1 MSRTPYLASSRSA
14 PSSPNHVSVSGM
26 MTPESLSREGSP
38 APQEI
43 ILAAPGSSPDQATT
57 ISIPDLKSDTQIHL
71 GGASLGGQALKLT
84 GSGLQLASLPGGQQV
99 LQLAA
104 PTSTFGLNNGNYSL
118 VTSPAMTPG
127 KLLVASPSP
136 RLIGESVSQSSGL
149 SCDGGCVSVPAHQV
163 TAAPRVLSLGGEQ
176 RLVSL
181 PSSAVPPSVS
191 RPKQVTSSPP
201 VLLQPAHR

>member
-1 MSRTPYLASSRSA
+1 MLQVTCRCHKVLIPHEIILSMSRTPYLASSRSA

-57 ISIPDLKSDTQIHL
+57 ISIPDMKSDTQIHL
-71 GGASLGGQALKLT
+71 GGATIAGQALKLT
-84 GSGLQLASLPGGQQV
+84 GGGLQLASLAGGQQV

-104 PTSTFGLNNGNYSL
+104 PTSTFGLNNGQNYSL
-118 VTSPAMTPG
+118 VTSPTMGPTMTPG

-136 RLIGESVSQSSGL
+136 RLIGKFLEMTSL
-149 SCDGGCVSVPAHQV
+149 SPN
-163 TAAPRVLSLGGEQ
+163 
-176 RLVSL
+176 
-181 PSSAVPPSVS
+181 
-191 RPKQVTSSPP
+191 
-201 VLLQPAHR
+201 

>member
-1 MSRTPYLASSRSA
+1 MLQVTCRYHKVLIPHEIILSMSRTPYLASSRSA

-57 ISIPDLKSDTQIHL
+57 ISIPDLKSDTQIQL
-71 GGASLGGQALKLT
+71 GGATIAGQALKLT
-84 GSGLQLASLPGGQQV
+84 GSGLQLASLAGGQQV

-118 VTSPAMTPG
+118 VTSPAVTPG

-136 RLIGESVSQSSGL
+136 RLIGQ
-149 SCDGGCVSVPAHQV
+149 
-163 TAAPRVLSLGGEQ
+163 
-176 RLVSL
+176 
-181 PSSAVPPSVS
+181 
-191 RPKQVTSSPP
+191 
-201 VLLQPAHR
+201 